1 MSKEPEWTEIERGE
15 TRTWTGTPKPDPKA
29 KPYVIFQDG
38 KTRVVCH
45 TTTIEDHLL
54 VYDHVVVGGTV
65 ERSYCEE
72 TQAVDSMGEP
82 YWRHRKTIEPTEPFW
97 AIVSDYARREWQVAQ
112 LKEDPGFSPPKA
124 SSTSDG
130 VQPGEDS

>member
-15 TRTWTGTPKPDPKA
+15 TRTWTGTPKPDPNT

-45 TTTIEDHLL
+45 TQV
-54 VYDHVVVGGTV
+54 VYYEPLAGEVV
-65 ERSYCEE
+65 ERSYVEE
-72 TQAVDSMGEP
+72 THEKDSLGEP

-97 AIVSDYARREWQVAQ
+97 AIVNDYARREWQVAQ

-124 SSTSDG
+124 SRTSDG